1 MSFEEN
7 TSTTNQADTTAAT
20 NAPAVP
26 LTKEQKIA
34 RIDEQ
39 IKRLQAK
46 REDIV
51 NDVVRVK
58 AVKEVVIPEVGTV
71 VTFLFGRKTANT
83 VPVEKTGTVIAVK
96 QAVKLETGKTAPAQI
111 KVTFGEGFEADVAVI
126 YPAQVTSIVS
136 AVAEI
141 VG

>member
-1 MSFEEN
+1 MSFEETTTVETTT
-7 TSTTNQADTTAAT
+7 TSTEQVAV
-20 NAPAVP
+20 VP

-46 REDIV
+46 REDII

-58 AVKEVVIPEVGTV
+58 AVKEVVIPGVGST

-83 VPVEKTGTVIAVK
+83 SPVEKTGTVIAVK
-96 QAVKLETGKTAPAQI
+96 PAVKLDTGKTAPAQI
-111 KVTFGEGFEADVAVI
+111 KVTFGEGFDADVAVI
-126 YPAQVTSIVS
+126 YPAQVTSIV
-136 AVAEI
+136 AEASD
-141 VG
+141 VVL